1 MKFKD
6 KAYILQF
13 ITMTHEQLTEILS
26 QHKLW
31 LENEGGQRANLSG
44 ANLHGANLSGANL
57 RGAILTGANLS
68 GANLHGANLSGANL
82 RGANLSGAYLSRAY
96 LYEADLRGANLTG
109 ANLHGADLHGADLSG
124 ALGIMQF
131 GPMPTSGRIIFFVQH
146 ESAIMAQAGC
156 FWGTID
162 ELEQAVK
169 AKHNC
174 PMYLGII
181 ALVRQQWKPINNQ

>member
-1 MKFKD
+1 
-6 KAYILQF
+6 
-13 ITMTHEQLTEILS
+13 MTHEQLTEILI

-31 LENEGGQRANLSG
+31 LGNEGGQR
-44 ANLHGANLSGANL
+44 
-57 RGAILTGANLS
+57 
-68 GANLHGANLSGANL
+68 
-82 RGANLSGAYLSRAY
+82 
-96 LYEADLRGANLTG
+96 ADLRGANLIA
-109 ANLHGADLHGADLSG
+109 ANLYRADLYGADLYGADLDRADLRGAYLRG
-124 ALGIMQF
+124 ALGIMQL
-131 GPMPTSGRIIFFVQH
+131 GPMPTSGRMVFFVQH

-181 ALVRQQWKPINNQ
+181 ALVRQQWKPIHNQ

>member
-1 MKFKD
+1 
-6 KAYILQF
+6 
-13 ITMTHEQLTEILS
+13 MTHEELTEILS

-31 LENEGGQRANLSG
+31 LEGKGGKRADLSRADLSG
-44 ANLHGANLSGANL
+44 ANLYGAYLYGAYLFKANLREANLYGADLYGANLTKADLRGCNL
-57 RGAILTGANLS
+57 RGADLYGAKLYGCNLS
-68 GANLHGANLSGANL
+68 GCNLSECNL
-82 RGANLSGAYLSRAY
+82 R
-96 LYEADLRGANLTG
+96 
-109 ANLHGADLHGADLSG
+109 G

-131 GPMPTSGRIIFFVQH
+131 GPMPTSGRIVFFVQH
-146 ESAIMAQAGC
+146 ESAIMAKAGC

-181 ALVRQQWKPINNQ
+181 ALVRKQWKPINNS

>member
-1 MKFKD
+1 MKHKELT
-6 KAYILQF
+6 AILN
-13 ITMTHEQLTEILS
+13 

-31 LENEGGQRANLSG
+31 LEGKSG
-44 ANLHGANLSGANL
+44 KRANLHGTDLTEANLYE
-57 RGAILTGANLS
+57 
-68 GANLHGANLSGANL
+68 ANLHGTDLTEANLHGANL
-82 RGANLSGAYLSRAY
+82 RGANLYG
-96 LYEADLRGANLTG
+96 ADLRGANLYGADLREANLCGANLYGADLREANLHVADLRG
-109 ANLHGADLHGADLSG
+109 ANLHGAN
-124 ALGIMQF
+124 GILEF

-146 ESAIMAQAGC
+146 ESSIMAQAGC

-181 ALVRQQWKPINNQ
+181 ALVRQQWKPIHNS